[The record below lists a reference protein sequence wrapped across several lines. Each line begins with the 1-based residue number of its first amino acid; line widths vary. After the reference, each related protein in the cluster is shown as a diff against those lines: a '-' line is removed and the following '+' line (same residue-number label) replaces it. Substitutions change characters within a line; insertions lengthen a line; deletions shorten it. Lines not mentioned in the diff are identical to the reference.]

1 MWKFLVQAKGSSTSL
16 RDTWNRLVFSY
27 LRKNLCF
34 FFLSGVV
41 GCLRMLVVLLLDAC
55 LFGWGFSFFFL
66 ILFNCFFTLYAFAA
80 VVRSINKSG
89 TKSKDSTVQTSL
101 RDPLSCRQRPFTGN
115 FLSDP
120 NFFRFS
126 SPLFFEEKENKMKN
140 LVWFLKKGQI
150 FILVL

>member
-34 FFLSGVV
+34 FIWGRRLSQNVGGGVV
-41 GCLRMLVVLLLDAC
+41 GCMFVWLR
-55 LFGWGFSFFFL
+55 LFFFFL
-66 ILFNCFFTLYAFAA
+66 ILFNCFLTLYAFAA

-101 RDPLSCRQRPFTGN
+101 RDPMSCRQRPFTGN

-126 SPLFFEEKENKMKN
+126 SPVFSREKENKMKI
-140 LVWFLKKGQI
+140 LVWFLKKGQM
-150 FILVL
+150 FI